1 MVCSIDEIEHGISD
15 VPLVLISG
23 SHAYERTQV
32 ASQNREMNHHG
43 LHFGTKIMA
52 VHARARS
59 DLQIGAVDRGH
70 HFDGY
75 TWDRRSRR

>member
-1 MVCSIDEIEHGISD
+1 MVSSIDEIEHGISD

-32 ASQNREMNHHG
+32 ASNNGEMNHHG

-59 DLQIGAVDRGH
+59 DLQIVAVDRGH